1 MKKRPFLF
9 VILCGIFLSTAC
21 GEKSSKDTGNA
32 NSGHGS
38 GECQLSTK
46 TTSCTPGVG
55 DGLSSEGPIVI
66 CDYAGLK
73 NIQSG
78 LDKHYV
84 LGRDIDAR
92 ASWSEG
98 EDIND
103 LPCTPYDGNED
114 TELTEDFCS
123 GMTPLALGRRSR
135 EFTGHFDGQNYKI
148 CDLYIQT
155 AFDHGNGNSVGLFS
169 SIIGGSIRNV
179 HLLSV
184 RVNNSGTATTGGL
197 VGAAGG
203 VLPGETLDA
212 LTLIDNCSVTGKISG
227 QGFVGGLIGNNSSY
241 VSNSYGDVTIEGG
254 ITGALIG
261 YNSKRIIS
269 CHASGSVTGIG
280 ASESL
285 GGGAAG
291 GLVGESY
298 NESGSSE
305 NVIFNSYANVVVSGE
320 GPLGPLVGR
329 VTAFHISN
337 SYGVGKVM
345 GNGENVGGL
354 IGSLDTSDSP
364 SELNDNFWDK
374 STTGQNE
381 SFQGDGSRSE
391 SGGLDTSSMQQAC
404 PEGTTV
410 GICALGDGF
419 VFQKGQYPKA
429 KKCTRCND
437 GDIVYGTELVGG
449 Q

>member
-1 MKKRPFLF
+1 MSLEG
-9 VILCGIFLSTAC
+9 ILM
-21 GEKSSKDTGNA
+21 
-32 NSGHGS
+32 HG
-38 GECQLSTK
+38 
-46 TTSCTPGVG
+46 PVG
-55 DGLSSEGPIVI
+55 
-66 CDYAGLK
+66 AK
-73 NIQSG
+73 
-78 LDKHYV
+78 
-84 LGRDIDAR
+84 GRISMATLAPPTMGMR
-92 ASWSEG
+92 
-98 EDIND
+98 
-103 LPCTPYDGNED
+103 T

-123 GMTPLALGRRSR
+123 GMTPLAS
-135 EFTGHFDGQNYKI
+135 EHSEDFTGHFDGQDYKI
-148 CDLYIQT
+148 CDLYIHT
-155 AFDHGNGNSVGLFS
+155 ASDLENGDSVGLFS
-169 SIIGGSIRNV
+169 SIIGGSIKNV

-184 RVNNSGTATTGGL
+184 RVKNLRTTTATGGL
-197 VGAAGG
+197 VGGAGG
-203 VLPGETLDA
+203 VLPGGIADA
-212 LTLIDNCSVTGKISG
+212 FTLIDNCSVTGKISG
-227 QGFVGGLIGNNSSY
+227 QDYVGGLVGSNGSSY
-241 VSNSYGDVTIEGG
+241 VSNSYGNVTIEGG
-254 ITGALIG
+254 IAGALIG
-261 YNSKRIIS
+261 HNGYRITS

-285 GGGAAG
+285 GGGSAG

-298 NESGSSE
+298 GDSSSLV
-305 NVIFNSYANVVVSGE
+305 NVISNSYANVVVSGE
-320 GPLGPLVGR
+320 GPLGPLVGK

-354 IGSLDTSDSP
+354 IGLLDTSDGS

-404 PEGTTV
+404 PEGSTV

-419 VFQKGQYPKA
+419 VFQEGQYPKA